1 MGILVKGKWHDKW
14 DYNNDEGEFIRQD
27 SQFRNWITKD
37 GSAGPTGEAGFKAEP
52 NRYHLYVS
60 LACPWASRAL
70 IMRSLKGL
78 EDLISLS
85 VVNTLMGEHGWT
97 YRSRRRRYS

>member
-1 MGILVKGKWHDKW
+1 MGILVKESGMTSGIIIMMR
-14 DYNNDEGEFIRQD
+14 ESIRQD

-78 EDLISLS
+78 E
-85 VVNTLMGEHGWT
+85 
-97 YRSRRRRYS
+97 RS